1 MTLPKLLFFIAV
13 ALFGLI
19 SMAALFKKSAA
30 ATHQP
35 SSISVP
41 LEVSLDQQV
50 QEITPAALA
59 VHKPAVIEPKI
70 PAAASSTPSLPV
82 TSLPDVDRIEELFS
96 KQDPKFP
103 IVETITYK
111 SRVPWLKGRPA
122 WLSDYASHYNTSRHF
137 IARSLNG
144 KPDYFKQDLA
154 EGDRFN
160 VFRLDKNVEFSLVVD
175 TSRCKMW
182 LFYVDTDEKAPV
194 LMKTYPVCLGRL
206 DPSKASGLLTPLGKY
221 SLGDRIAIYN
231 AKTTGTYQGNKID
244 MISVFG
250 TRWIPFSKEL
260 GPTTA
265 PAKGFGLHGTP
276 WKIDANGQRVED
288 MTSVGKYESD
298 GCIRLTTP
306 DVEELYS
313 IVITKPT
320 TIEIVRDFS
329 ESSLAD
335 ALNPERLHKQGG

>member
-1 MTLPKLLFFIAV
+1 MTLPKLLLFIAV
-13 ALFGLI
+13 VLFGLI
-19 SMAALFKKSAA
+19 SVAALFKKSAA
-30 ATHQP
+30 TTHQ
-35 SSISVP
+35 SGSISVP
-41 LEVSLDQQV
+41 LEVVLDQQV

-59 VHKPAVIEPKI
+59 VHKPSAIEPTI
-70 PAAASSTPSLPV
+70 TATSPSPSLPV
-82 TSLPDVDRIEELFS
+82 TSLPDVDYVEELFS

-144 KPDYFKQDLA
+144 KSDYFKQDLA

-160 VFRLDKNVEFSLVVD
+160 VFRLDKTIEFNLVVD

-182 LFYVDTDEKAPV
+182 LFYVDSDEKAPV
-194 LMKTYPVCLGRL
+194 LIKTYSVCLGRL

-231 AKTTGTYQGNKID
+231 TKTTGTYQGIKID

-276 WKIDANGQRVED
+276 WKIDANGHRFED

-306 DVEELYS
+306 DIEELYS

-320 TIEIVRDFS
+320 TIEIVRDFA

-335 ALNPERLHKQGG
+335 SLNPERLRKQGG